1 MPGQPFSWEGLDKFK
16 RDGRFIAH
24 YPPNLKSF
32 YSPDDDVH
40 GLLQS
45 LLASAQQSIVLNMF
59 GYDDTDLDDIIKSKL
74 VNEHIYV
81 QMSLDRSQSK
91 SAKTERQI
99 LAAWKNEYFGNSIAI
114 GTSSKHAISHLKMV
128 IVDGIYTVKGSTNW
142 SLGGEQKQDNELT
155 VCNSAVVAA
164 EARAVLDRNHDFM
177 LKQMAAERAQAG
189 DGETPK
195 AVTGRFM
202 RAAEAGGTT
211 RR

>member
-1 MPGQPFSWEGLDKFK
+1 MPDQPFSWEDLNRFK

-24 YPPNLKSF
+24 YPPNVKAF

-40 GLLQS
+40 GLLTSLLGSAEQS
-45 LLASAQQSIVLNMF
+45 LVLNMF

-74 VNEHIYV
+74 VNEHVYV

-91 SAKTERQI
+91 SGKTERQI
-99 LAAWKNEYFGNSIAI
+99 LAAWDNDYFGNSIAI

-142 SLGGEQKQDNELT
+142 SLGGEQKQDNELS
-155 VCNSAVVAA
+155 VCNNAVVAA

-177 LKQMAAERAQAG
+177 LKQMAADAAKNA
-189 DGETPK
+189 DGKPAK
-195 AVTGRFM
+195 RGAKRFM
-202 RAAEAGGTT
+202 RAAEAGG
-211 RR
+211 RPG